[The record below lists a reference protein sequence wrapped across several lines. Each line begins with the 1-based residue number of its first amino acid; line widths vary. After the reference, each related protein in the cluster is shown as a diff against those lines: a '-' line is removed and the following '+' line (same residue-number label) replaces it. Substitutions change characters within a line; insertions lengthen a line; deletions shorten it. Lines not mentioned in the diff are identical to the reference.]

1 MQPNIPTTVLHTT
14 AQPLERWMIQE
25 NLLKALVALVLFI
38 LAMGVIG
45 FLFEEE
51 MELATTWVVERIGF
65 AGLGL
70 ILLVTDTLVT
80 PFPPDILLLVIAKSR
95 LSEDWLRYVLTL
107 GVISVGAGML
117 GWAIGRWLGHFRFVK
132 QMFGE
137 FKQDH
142 RDFIRR
148 YGFWA
153 VALGSVTPFP
163 FSVTC
168 WTAGVMGVR
177 WLTVLLAAILF
188 RIPRFVLYYWLI
200 VTSRAWFGL
209 G

>member
-1 MQPNIPTTVLHTT
+1 
-14 AQPLERWMIQE
+14 MIQE
-25 NLLKALVALVLFI
+25 NLLKALVALVLFV
-38 LAMGVIG
+38 LAMGFVG

-65 AGLGL
+65 AGMGL

-80 PFPPDILLLVIAKSR
+80 PFPPDVLLLVIAKSR
-95 LSEDWLRYVLTL
+95 LSEHWLRYVLAL
-107 GVISVGAGML
+107 GVISLRAGLL
-117 GWAIGRWLGHFRFVK
+117 GWAIGRWLGHFGFVTRG
-132 QMFGE
+132 FGE
-137 FKQDH
+137 FKDGH
-142 RDFIRR
+142 RDFIRK
-148 YGFWA
+148 YGFGG

-168 WTAGVMGVR
+168 WTAGVMGLR

-188 RIPRFVLYYWLI
+188 RTPRFVLYYWLI
-200 VTSRAWFGL
+200 ASSRSWFGF